1 MTDSINRMYHTH
13 IKEMK
18 QVTDTTNQFEDPSD
32 KRLSEIW
39 NSQLIRS
46 IRINHANISSVAE
59 YEENEALSKDS
70 FDT

>member
-1 MTDSINRMYHTH
+1 MHHTH

-18 QVTDTTNQFEDPSD
+18 RVTDTTNRSEDPSD

-46 IRINHANISSVAE
+46 IRINHANLNSIAE
-59 YEENEALSKDS
+59 YEENEDLNKDS
-70 FDT
+70 VDTWEELPNL